1 MQKNQQVT
9 VPGFFCRASFRQRVI
24 AAIIFL
30 AAFILFGFLHL
41 AAIGKIDI
49 NRRLTPCGFKQ
60 KYNLPCPTC
69 GMTTSAIAFVQGRI
83 LEAFYIQPAAALLL
97 CVLVIAAFLAFFT
110 AVFGVYLKALE
121 RFFAE
126 VRLKYIVLI
135 LIIIIVAA
143 WAITLARNSFE
154 SAPK

>member
-1 MQKNQQVT
+1 MQKNQQIT
-9 VPGFFCRASFRQRVI
+9 APGLVRRASFRQKVI

-30 AAFILFGFLHL
+30 AAFLLFGFLHL

-49 NRRLTPCGFKQ
+49 DRWLNPCGFKQ

>member
-1 MQKNQQVT
+1 MQKNQQIT
-9 VPGFFCRASFRQRVI
+9 APGLVRRASSRQKVI

-30 AAFILFGFLHL
+30 AAFLLFGFLHL
-41 AAIGKIDI
+41 AAIGRIDI
-49 NRRLTPCGFKQ
+49 NRWLTPCGFKQ

-110 AVFGVYLKALE
+110 AVFGVYLKAL
-121 RFFAE
+121 
-126 VRLKYIVLI
+126 
-135 LIIIIVAA
+135 
-143 WAITLARNSFE
+143 
-154 SAPK
+154 